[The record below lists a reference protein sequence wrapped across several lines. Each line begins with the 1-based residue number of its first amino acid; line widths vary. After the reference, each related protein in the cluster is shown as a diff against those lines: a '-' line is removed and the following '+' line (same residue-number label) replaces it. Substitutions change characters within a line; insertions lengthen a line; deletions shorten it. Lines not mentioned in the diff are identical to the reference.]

1 MPIYEYKCI
10 ECGSITENLES
21 ISANNKSIN
30 CSNCGNKAKKII
42 SLSTFKLKGT
52 GWYVTDYKDK
62 DKNKQSHTA
71 KSNSTNNKD
80 AKPEHKP
87 DKKVSKKEDTKAD
100 TKVKDSKVA
109 TN

>member
-62 DKNKQSHTA
+62 NKQSHTA

-80 AKPEHKP
+80 VKIEHKP
-87 DKKVSKKEDTKAD
+87 DKKESKKEDAKAS

-109 TN
+109 SN